1 MPGKNGHAGTIRAAS
16 TSTLQAGS
24 SIAAISA
31 VTTSP
36 CSGWTAKPAASTSP
50 AIAPLSAI
58 LRASFSSIL
67 QRVVETIFREHESGH
82 GHPSE
87 MYAAL
92 IRLKLVENTLAE
104 LLKQRI
110 FV

>member
-1 MPGKNGHAGTIRAAS
+1 MPGKNGPSGTIRAAS

-36 CSGWTAKPAASTSP
+36 CSVWTAKPAASTSP

-67 QRVVETIFREHESGH
+67 QRVAEIIFREHESGH
-82 GHPSE
+82 GRQAKCTQP
-87 MYAAL
+87 L
-92 IRLKLVENTLAE
+92 IRLKLVENTLAQ